1 MEFSPKLKIK
11 LQLSLALMGLSLSS
25 LANSLELKN
34 WEQRPKLVVVLVIDQ
49 FRADYLTQFEKE
61 FLPAHQGSKM
71 GGFRFLMQDGA
82 YFPFAEYPAFQC
94 MTCSGHA
101 MLLTGAPPAANGIP
115 MNEWFDREAKKII
128 YCAEDEKGELTPM
141 RLKTSTVGDEL
152 KLVHPKS
159 KAVSLA
165 LKDRAAMMLAG
176 HSADIVVWF
185 DRSSLSWKSSAYY
198 KELPKYVEEFNKN
211 MLQEKGK
218 SEVFSSPGFSFK
230 TELMSKDSFSYGYGT
245 RLTLQLAKE
254 FLQKEDLGHHE
265 DPDILTISL
274 SNHDFLGHEY
284 GFGSRQMHY
293 LTIEEDR
300 QLSDFI
306 NAVKGHMKGLDEVVF
321 VLSADH
327 GIAPAVDKAVN
338 QGLAAG
344 KIDLE
349 KLQSKMQKDL
359 DEAFGV
365 VSKKTRL
372 WISGEKYFHY
382 YVNPDALKE
391 KRISLADALRVMK
404 KSAASTP
411 GVLLSFGRDDF
422 DKGVWPAGLIG
433 EQLKSQYNPTLS
445 GDLVVIPAP
454 FYMDVDSNHVTHITG
469 YSYDRQV
476 PLIIT
481 GRNVVPGVYT
491 DFASVLDL
499 APTLSFI
506 LGTVAP
512 ASSQGHIL
520 PIFARP

>member
-1 MEFSPKLKIK
+1 MIFSLNLRITIR
-11 LQLSLALMGLSLSS
+11 LFLILGGLCLAQGAS
-25 LANSLELKN
+25 ALELKN

-49 FRADYLTQFEKE
+49 FRADYLTQYEKE
-61 FLPAHQGSKM
+61 FLPAHEGSKL
-71 GGFRFLMQDGA
+71 GGFRYLMQDGA
-82 YFPFAEYPAFQC
+82 YFPFAEYPTFQC

-159 KAVSLA
+159 KTVSLA

-176 HSADIVVWF
+176 HSGDIVVWF
-185 DRSSLSWKSSAYY
+185 DRPSLSWKTSPYY
-198 KELPKYVEEFNKN
+198 RELPKYVEDYNKQ
-211 MLQEKGK
+211 MLKEKGK
-218 SEVFSSPGFSFK
+218 PEVFTAAGITFK
-230 TELMSKDSFSYGYGT
+230 SELMSKDSFSYGYGT

-254 FLQKEDLGHHE
+254 FLQKEDLGHHA
-265 DPDILTISL
+265 DPDLLTISL
-274 SNHDFLGHEY
+274 SNHDFLGHVF
-284 GFGSRQMHY
+284 GFNSTQMHY
-293 LTIEEDR
+293 LTVDEDR
-300 QLSDFI
+300 QISEFI
-306 NAVKGHMKGLDEVVF
+306 NSVKSHMKGLDDVVF

-338 QGLAAG
+338 LGLAAG

-349 KLQSKMQKDL
+349 KLQSRMQKDL
-359 DEAFGV
+359 AASFGE

-372 WISGEKYFHY
+372 WVYGQKYFHY
-382 YVNPDALKE
+382 YVNPEALKE
-391 KRISLADALRVMK
+391 KKISMAEALRVMK

-411 GVLLSFGRDDF
+411 GVLFSFGRDDY

-433 EQLKSQYNPTLS
+433 EQLKSQYNPALS

-454 FYMDVDSNHVTHITG
+454 FFMDVDDNHVTHITG

-481 GRNVVPGVYT
+481 GRNVVAGVYS

-499 APTLSFI
+499 APTLSFM

-512 ASSQGHIL
+512 ASSQGHVL